1 MGDKGQ
7 FQKGHMPI
15 TYKSVGTIRERKKD
29 KGIARYIKVKD
40 PNKWQVY
47 ARWLWEQD
55 WGALIEGDRVVHLN
69 RENLDDRI
77 ENLLAL
83 PKSAYVK
90 FSACK
95 QDFTRREQAKLK
107 KRYFEK
113 EEVKNES
120 VANL

>member
-1 MGDKGQ
+1 MKENKGQ

-15 TYKSVGTIRERKKD
+15 TYKLVGTVREREKD
-29 KGIARYIKVKD
+29 KSTIRYIKTED
-40 PNKWQVY
+40 PDKWQVY

-55 WGALIEGDRVVHLN
+55 WGELIEGDRVVHLN
-69 RENLDDRI
+69 RDSLDDRI

-113 EEVKNES
+113 EGILKGR
-120 VANL
+120 